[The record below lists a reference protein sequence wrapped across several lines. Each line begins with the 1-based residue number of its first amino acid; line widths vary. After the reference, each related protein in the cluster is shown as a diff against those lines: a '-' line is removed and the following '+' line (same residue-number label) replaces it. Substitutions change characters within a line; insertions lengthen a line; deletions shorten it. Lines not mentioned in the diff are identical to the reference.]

1 VKDYFQ
7 ILQVDKSA
15 SETEIKQAYRKL
27 AHKYHPDKNGDDKL
41 SKELFQEISEAY
53 DFLMVEENRRKLS
66 GQSFSF
72 RKAPTAAEIL
82 HEAQKIVKLVKA
94 SDPYR
99 INHDS
104 ILYKMRELLRSSHL
118 YILKNETDEMVKKQ
132 FLTTVIETIQL
143 LNYDYYSEV
152 INELRKLET
161 GDDDYL
167 DTLLKKKK
175 NERLYR
181 MGTYVLVILAAIFLC
196 FMIWMIAD
204 NR

>member
-7 ILQVDKSA
+7 ILHLDKSA
-15 SETEIKQAYRKL
+15 SESEIKQAYRKL
-27 AHKYHPDKNGDDKL
+27 AHKYHPDKNDNDKL
-41 SKELFQEISEAY
+41 SNELFAEITEAY
-53 DFLMVEENRRKLS
+53 NFLMVEANRRKLS
-66 GQSFSF
+66 GQTFGF
-72 RKAPTAAEIL
+72 RKAPTAADIL
-82 HEAQKIVKLVKA
+82 HDAQNILKLVKA

-104 ILYKMRELLRSSHL
+104 ILYKMRELLRSSHM

-132 FLTTVIETIQL
+132 FLTTVIETIQP

-152 INELRKLET
+152 IGELRKLDT

-181 MGTYVLVILAAIFLC
+181 IGTFVLAILAALFLC
-196 FMIWMIAD
+196 FMIWMITYNA
-204 NR
+204 

>member
-7 ILQVDKSA
+7 ILQIDRSA
-15 SETEIKQAYRKL
+15 SEQEIKQAYRKL

-53 DFLMVEENRRKLS
+53 NFLMVEENRRKLS
-66 GQSFSF
+66 GQTFSF
-72 RKAPTAAEIL
+72 RKAPTAADVL

-181 MGTYVLVILAAIFLC
+181 IGTFILVILAATFLC
-196 FMIWMIAD
+196 FMIWMIAE
-204 NR
+204 NG